1 MMKEVLKMKIIGLLS
16 ELWKRRCVEMSD
28 NIEVIGIDH
37 GWMMMKTASQVFKA
51 SAEEISTEPAFF
63 DNILEYNGK
72 YYEIGCK
79 RVVVKENKT
88 ENDNYYLLT
97 LAAIAKELK
106 KRGKH
111 QAKVFLAAG
120 LPLSRFGD
128 EKESFTQYLKA
139 NRNVRFKY
147 NTELFDVEIVNVAVF
162 PQCYAAVVDQ
172 IGTFRQKVIVV
183 DVGSWTID
191 IMPIENKKPINE
203 KCISKP
209 IGLITC
215 MRDVNSECYRKLG
228 EEVDE
233 CIIQSVMRGENPSIS
248 DEYVEVIRNQIH
260 NYVESVYHSL
270 REYGV
275 NLKTTR
281 IVFVGGGASVMRNFG
296 AIDNKNISYILDI
309 KSNAKGFEHMGI
321 MAIKKKNGR

>member
-1 MMKEVLKMKIIGLLS
+1 MPRTVLLL
-16 ELWKRRCVEMSD
+16 RCRYTSVNFGSRCPS
-28 NIEVIGIDH
+28 N
-37 GWMMMKTASQVFKA
+37 
-51 SAEEISTEPAFF
+51 ISTEPAFF

-111 QAKVFLAAG
+111 QAKVFIAAG

-215 MRDVNSECYRKLG
+215 IRDVNSECYRKLG

-233 CIIQSVMRGENPSIS
+233 CIIQSVIEVKILPYQMSMWKLSGIRFTIMLNRFITVLENTELI
-248 DEYVEVIRNQIH
+248 
-260 NYVESVYHSL
+260 L
-270 REYGV
+270 RRQR
-275 NLKTTR
+275 L
-281 IVFVGGGASVMRNFG
+281 F
-296 AIDNKNISYILDI
+296 L
-309 KSNAKGFEHMGI
+309 
-321 MAIKKKNGR
+321 

>member
-1 MMKEVLKMKIIGLLS
+1 
-16 ELWKRRCVEMSD
+16 MSD

-37 GWMMMKTASQVFKA
+37 GWMMMKTATQVFKA

-88 ENDNYYLLT
+88 DNDNYYLLT
-97 LAAIAKELK
+97 LASIAKELK
-106 KRGKH
+106 RRGKSK
-111 QAKVFLAAG
+111 AKVFIAAG

-128 EKESFTQYLKA
+128 EKDSFLEYLKA
-139 NRNVRFKY
+139 NKNVIFKY
-147 NTELFDVEIVNVAVF
+147 NTEPFEIEIVNVAIF
-162 PQCYAAVVDQ
+162 PQCYAAVIDQ
-172 IGTFRQKVIVV
+172 IATYKQKVIVV
-183 DVGSWTID
+183 DVGSWTVD

-203 KCISKP
+203 KCVSKP

-233 CIIQSVMRGENPSIS
+233 SIIQSVMRGENPSIA
-248 DEYVEVIRNQIH
+248 DEYVDVIKTQIA

-275 NLKTTR
+275 NLKTTKV
-281 IVFVGGGASVMRNFG
+281 VFVGGGASVMRNFSN
-296 AIDNKNISYILDI
+296 ITDKNISYILDI
-309 KSNAKGFEHMGI
+309 KSNAKGFESMGNLVL
-321 MAIKKKNGR
+321 KKMNGR